1 VEQKFPKVGVS
12 TLTREGSDHC
22 PLLMDDET
30 ILHQPKRGF
39 RFEASWLSQQDFKK
53 HLAEKWPQR
62 KDEGV
67 QDFWK
72 RMKKELRQLSKG
84 LGANLDG
91 DIKRKKNRFLEDIKW
106 LDECV
111 ENGGLDEEG
120 WKLRY
125 KLERDLEEVYT
136 YEESVWQ
143 KRCSE
148 K

>member
-1 VEQKFPKVGVS
+1 VAS
-12 TLTREGSDHC
+12 LTRVGSDHC
-22 PLLMDDET
+22 PLLMDDGT
-30 ILHQPKRGF
+30 DMHQPKRGF
-39 RFEASWLSQQDFKK
+39 RFETAWLSQPKFKK
-53 HLAEKWPQR
+53 HLAEKWLQR

-72 RMKKELRQLSKG
+72 RMKKKLGQLSKG

-91 DIKRKKNRFLEDIKW
+91 DIKKIRLLEDIKW
-106 LDECV
+106 LDVCA

-136 YEESVWQ
+136 YEECV
-143 KRCSE
+143 
-148 K
+148 